1 MKKQIIIA
9 GDSNTFGLGCSDRL
23 FYYDIQL
30 NQWIGDIAQLSNG
43 PSNFCWASLLQK
55 KFPEIEILNLGVPAN
70 DNLSIATSIA
80 NNITDNTIMVMFNGT
95 FLDRIQV
102 ASPRNNIV
110 KSWIIKQDPR
120 IGSGYNDPEQY
131 KNAKLAYIQHL
142 YHDTIGINL
151 GISSIFSAYGLAT
164 CCNAAFRWSM
174 PTLTLDKHLSNF
186 EQYRIPAFNTN
197 YDFSGI
203 NDLNFNNTMI
213 AEDKGHPNEAG
224 HKIYFEREIVNLVTE
239 ILDTVK

>member
-23 FYYDIQL
+23 YYYDIHL
-30 NQWIGDIAQLSNG
+30 NHWIGDRSRLLNG

-55 KFPEIEILNLGVPAN
+55 QFPEIEVLNLGVPSN
-70 DNLSIATSIA
+70 DNLSITTSIA
-80 NNITDNTIMVMFNGT
+80 NNITDNTVMVMFNGSP
-95 FLDRIQV
+95 LDRIQV
-102 ASPRNNIV
+102 ASPTNDLI
-110 KSWIIKQDPR
+110 KSWCIGQDPR
-120 IGSGYNDPEQY
+120 IGTGHNDPQQY
-131 KNAKLAYIQHL
+131 KNAKLSYIQHL
-142 YHDTIGINL
+142 YHDAIGVNL

-174 PTLTLDKHLSNF
+174 PTLTLDKNLSTFNK
-186 EQYRIPAFNTN
+186 YRIPAVNTK
-197 YDFSGI
+197 YDFSGV